1 MSNLKDIFGE
11 VETILVENQEKRE
24 SIRDAAKELEAKV
37 IASMQIIKR
46 IHRGGKYED
55 TLNEAKEN
63 MKFIPELYKN
73 VQKLV
78 PEGAF
83 YKFHDIWRLSTVKC
97 CMIMSFVTF
106 LEKGSLIT
114 RKECAEILGLD
125 ATQSST
131 NFHLELEDYLIG
143 VLDTCSE
150 LARLAPNSV
159 VAGNMEQPDQIHK
172 FLCDMAEGYSQ
183 LNLKNDRL
191 RKRYDVLK
199 YDVQKVESV
208 VYDLQV
214 RGVTKRK
221 KPNVEEEQN
230 MNE

>member
-1 MSNLKDIFGE
+1 
-11 VETILVENQEKRE
+11 
-24 SIRDAAKELEAKV
+24 
-37 IASMQIIKR
+37 
-46 IHRGGKYED
+46 
-55 TLNEAKEN
+55 
-63 MKFIPELYKN
+63 
-73 VQKLV
+73 
-78 PEGAF
+78 
-83 YKFHDIWRLSTVKC
+83 
-97 CMIMSFVTF
+97 MSFVTF

-159 VAGNMEQPDQIHK
+159 VAGNMGKFLKFAEPLPWKIFPVGLEKFPVPVPTWTWNLELLLTIIILEQPDQIHK

-199 YDVQKVESV
+199 EWFQRTQRIVPCSAICAGNQHFRNHK
-208 VYDLQV
+208 
-214 RGVTKRK
+214 
-221 KPNVEEEQN
+221 
-230 MNE
+230 

>member
-1 MSNLKDIFGE
+1 
-11 VETILVENQEKRE
+11 
-24 SIRDAAKELEAKV
+24 
-37 IASMQIIKR
+37 
-46 IHRGGKYED
+46 
-55 TLNEAKEN
+55 
-63 MKFIPELYKN
+63 
-73 VQKLV
+73 
-78 PEGAF
+78 
-83 YKFHDIWRLSTVKC
+83 
-97 CMIMSFVTF
+97 MSFVTF

-159 VAGNMEQPDQIHK
+159 VAGNMGKFLKFAEPLPWKIFPVGLEKFPVPVPTWTWNLELLLTTIISEQPDQIHK

-199 YDVQKVESV
+199 EWFQRTQRIVPCSAICAGNQHFRNHKQYDVQKVESV

>member
-1 MSNLKDIFGE
+1 
-11 VETILVENQEKRE
+11 
-24 SIRDAAKELEAKV
+24 
-37 IASMQIIKR
+37 
-46 IHRGGKYED
+46 
-55 TLNEAKEN
+55 
-63 MKFIPELYKN
+63 
-73 VQKLV
+73 
-78 PEGAF
+78 
-83 YKFHDIWRLSTVKC
+83 
-97 CMIMSFVTF
+97 MSFVTF

-159 VAGNMEQPDQIHK
+159 VAGNMGKFLKFANPLPWRIFPVGLEMPFISSSNLKLKGLGWNVELLRYLMLTTIILEQPDQIHK

-199 YDVQKVESV
+199 EWFQLAH
-208 VYDLQV
+208 LQAL
-214 RGVTKRK
+214 
-221 KPNVEEEQN
+221 
-230 MNE
+230 

>member
-1 MSNLKDIFGE
+1 
-11 VETILVENQEKRE
+11 
-24 SIRDAAKELEAKV
+24 
-37 IASMQIIKR
+37 
-46 IHRGGKYED
+46 
-55 TLNEAKEN
+55 
-63 MKFIPELYKN
+63 
-73 VQKLV
+73 
-78 PEGAF
+78 
-83 YKFHDIWRLSTVKC
+83 
-97 CMIMSFVTF
+97 MSFVTF

-159 VAGNMEQPDQIHK
+159 VAGNMGKFLKFTNPLGRVYHEGFSRSAWKCSVTVPTIILEQPDQIHK

-199 YDVQKVESV
+199 E
-208 VYDLQV
+208 
-214 RGVTKRK
+214 
-221 KPNVEEEQN
+221 
-230 MNE
+230 